1 MWWGNCRGSA
11 LSKTTTHFAQSYH
24 NDIIRLVFRQWK
36 LKTYWIPNVAVWIAL
51 NIQFAFPNNFEK
63 QWNFLYLALN
73 FLAMQLYEKKAH
85 CGLNLMYMYIWT
97 TAKSIGFAPE
107 RNIAALF
114 FLCVLLSEV
123 GACFYFVTT
132 SRHLPSLHCL
142 HANGRD

>member
-73 FLAMQLYEKKAH
+73 FLAMQLYEKK
-85 CGLNLMYMYIWT
+85 G
-97 TAKSIGFAPE
+97 
-107 RNIAALF
+107 ALWSEF
-114 FLCVLLSEV
+114 DVHVHMNNSKKHWFCTRKKHSSPVFSVCFIEWSRCVLLFCHYLTASPFF
-123 GACFYFVTT
+123 ALS
-132 SRHLPSLHCL
+132 SR
-142 HANGRD
+142 